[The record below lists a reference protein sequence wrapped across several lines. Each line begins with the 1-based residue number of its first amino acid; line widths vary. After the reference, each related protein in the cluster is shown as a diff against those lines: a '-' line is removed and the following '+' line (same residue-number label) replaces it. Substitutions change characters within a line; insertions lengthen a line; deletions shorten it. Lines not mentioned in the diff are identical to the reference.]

1 MREIEHDGLEGA
13 KFRLVAGGKR
23 LEAEWYGPR
32 RAGAPALVL
41 LHEGLG
47 SVSTW
52 RDFPAALARETG
64 LGVFVWSRA
73 GYGKSDPVELP
84 RPLDYMQREGRFVV
98 PEVLDQAGIESA
110 ILVGHSDGGSI
121 AIVHA
126 GSDASRRVRGLALLA
141 PHVFCEDVSVESIDK
156 ARVAY
161 LETDLRNRLHKHHG
175 SNVDVAFWGW
185 NRAWLDPEF
194 RRWNIEAF
202 LPAVRVPVT
211 VIQGADD
218 PYGTLR
224 QVDAIERGV
233 RGRFRRVILP
243 GVGHNPAREAP
254 DETIAAIEELREFC
268 SGWVLTAHNARGT

>member
-1 MREIEHDGLEGA
+1 VVERFQI
-13 KFRLVAGGKR
+13 VAGGQR
-23 LEAEWYGPR
+23 LEAEWRGPR
-32 RAGAPALVL
+32 QAGAPALVL

-52 RDFPAALARETG
+52 RDFPEALARATG
-64 LGVFVWSRA
+64 LGVFAWSRA

-84 RPLDYMQREGRFVV
+84 RPLDYMQREGRFVL
-98 PEVLDQAGIESA
+98 PEVLDEAGIESA
-110 ILVGHSDGGSI
+110 LLVGHSDGASI

-126 GSDASRRVRGLALLA
+126 GSDGSSRVRGLALLA

-161 LETDLRNRLHKHHG
+161 LETDLRERLQKHHG
-175 SNVDVAFWGW
+175 DNVDIAFWGW
-185 NRAWLDPEF
+185 NRAWLDPAF
-194 RRWNIEAF
+194 RHWNIEEF
-202 LPAVRVPVT
+202 LPAIDVPVT
-211 VIQGADD
+211 VVQGAAD

-243 GVGHNPAREAP
+243 GVGHDPAREAR
-254 DETIAAIEELREFC
+254 DETIAAIDELRRL
-268 SGWVLTAHNARGT
+268 GLVGGAA